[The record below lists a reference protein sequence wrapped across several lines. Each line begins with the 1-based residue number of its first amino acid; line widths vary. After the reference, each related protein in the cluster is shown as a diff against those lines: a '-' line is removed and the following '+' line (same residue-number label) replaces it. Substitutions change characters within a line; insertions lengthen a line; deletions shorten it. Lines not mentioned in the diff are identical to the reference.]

1 MRWSAFI
8 LILVLAGCAS
18 VPRPPET
25 VDWSQRKVELMSLQS
40 WRMTGSVAV
49 SVHGEGASARV
60 DWRQTGKTSDL
71 ALSGPLG
78 VGALRAVLDP
88 NGLSLEDGSGERLQG
103 EEAQRVLAGR
113 LGTEIPLAALRY
125 WVLGVPAPDIPARE
139 TFGPDGRPTRI
150 EQAGWLVAIDRYS
163 ATTLG
168 GLPTRLTIG
177 RDGARLKLAV
187 SRWEGAP

>member
-25 VDWSQRKVELMSLQS
+25 VDWSHRKVELMSLQS

-49 SVHGEGASARV
+49 SVDGEGASARV
-60 DWRQTGKTSDL
+60 DWRQTGQTSDL

-88 NGLSLEDGSGERLQG
+88 SGLSLEDGSGERLQG

-125 WVLGVPAPDIPARE
+125 WVLGVPAPGMPAEE
-139 TFGPDGRPTRI
+139 TAGPDGRLVRI
-150 EQAGWLVAIDRYS
+150 EQAGWQVGIDRYS
-163 ATTLG
+163 SAAAG
-168 GLPTRLTIG
+168 GLPARLDVT
-177 RDGARLKLAV
+177 RDGARLKLVV
-187 SRWEGAP
+187 SRWEVGP